1 MVRKL
6 KTNNGRYNMGL
17 LDMLNR
23 GFDNSVGHLNNF
35 KDSLANQQQMYDPH
49 ANARRLMGGAVQ
61 EPQPTAQPAVQPQSL
76 LPQGTPQ
83 EPSMTPYQQPQNIGS
98 GVMGYDRDLTGIN
111 NVGHQEGPETQ
122 TYLTA
127 NGAIDNRNV
136 GGYDEESVED
146 ALNYEHDS
154 LGWKDEYSNTYHD
167 GQVLQGQGNNSGY
180 IPMDAT
186 ETAYPQAF
194 VQQEEAGGAV
204 NPTTSRPTP
213 TAPDVRL
220 EDIVADKR
228 YIPNPDVAT
237 VPSLLAGEANFGFKN
252 TDEEAIIKLL
262 EADNRRSNGQK
273 FLDRGRD
280 LFGFRNTK
288 KY

>member
-1 MVRKL
+1 
-6 KTNNGRYNMGL
+6 MGL

-35 KDSLANQQQMYDPH
+35 KDSLASQQQMYDPH

-111 NVGHQEGPETQ
+111 NVGHQAGPETQ

-136 GGYDEESVED
+136 GGYTEENVGDLLKEGYD
-146 ALNYEHDS
+146 YDT
-154 LGWKDEYSNTYHD
+154 LGWDDDYNNTYSH
-167 GQVLQGQGNNSGY
+167 GSVLQGQGNDSNYTPMGEANSFT
-180 IPMDAT
+180 DT
-186 ETAYPQAF
+186 EGQLISGYPQAF
-194 VQQEEAGGAV
+194 VQQKEAGGAE
-204 NPTTSRPTP
+204 NPNGNKVEPADIPLSVVTGDTRYTKPEY
-213 TAPDVRL
+213 TA
-220 EDIVADKR
+220 E
-228 YIPNPDVAT
+228 
-237 VPSLLAGEANFGFKN
+237 SLLGSGGNFGFEN
-252 TDEEAIIKLL
+252 ADEEAIIKLL

>member
-1 MVRKL
+1 
-6 KTNNGRYNMGL
+6 MGL

-111 NVGHQEGPETQ
+111 NVGMQNTNKEAVDLEQE
-122 TYLTA
+122 Y
-127 NGAIDNRNV
+127 
-136 GGYDEESVED
+136 
-146 ALNYEHDS
+146 DS

-237 VPSLLAGEANFGFKN
+237 VPSLLAGEANFGFEN
-252 TDEEAIIKLL
+252 ADEEAIIKLL

>member
-111 NVGHQEGPETQ
+111 NVGMQNTDKEAVDLEQE
-122 TYLTA
+122 Y
-127 NGAIDNRNV
+127 
-136 GGYDEESVED
+136 
-146 ALNYEHDS
+146 DS

-204 NPTTSRPTP
+204 NPVGPKP
-213 TAPDVRL
+213 QPADVPL
-220 EDIVADKR
+220 ATITKDTR
-228 YIPNPDVAT
+228 YTKPEYSAE
-237 VPSLLAGEANFGFKN
+237 SLLGSGGNFGFNN
-252 TDEEAIIKLL
+252 TGENAEEEILKLL

>member
-1 MVRKL
+1 
-6 KTNNGRYNMGL
+6 MGL

-98 GVMGYDRDLTGIN
+98 GVMNYNRDLTGIN
-111 NVGHQEGPETQ
+111 NVGMQNQNLNAVNLEQTDNPE
-122 TYLTA
+122 
-127 NGAIDNRNV
+127 I
-136 GGYDEESVED
+136 ED
-146 ALNYEHDS
+146 S
-154 LGWKDEYSNTYHD
+154 YSTFSD

-237 VPSLLAGEANFGFKN
+237 VPSLLAGEANFGFEN
-252 TDEEAIIKLL
+252 ADEEAIIKLL

>member
-1 MVRKL
+1 
-6 KTNNGRYNMGL
+6 MGL
-17 LDMLNR
+17 LD
-23 GFDNSVGHLNNF
+23 FF
-35 KDSLANQQQMYDPH
+35 KNQPQMADPH

-61 EPQPTAQPAVQPQSL
+61 APQPMAQPAVQPQSL

-111 NVGHQEGPETQ
+111 NVGHQAGPETQ

-136 GGYDEESVED
+136 GGYTEESVED

-154 LGWKDEYSNTYHD
+154 LGWKDEYSNTYSD

-180 IPMDAT
+180 IPIDNTGVNYAF
-186 ETAYPQAF
+186 QAP
-194 VQQEEAGGAV
+194 EEAGGSDGKAGV
-204 NPTTSRPTP
+204 TVKPADIPLSVITGDTKYNIPTQTP
-213 TAPDVRL
+213 
-220 EDIVADKR
+220 E
-228 YIPNPDVAT
+228 
-237 VPSLLAGEANFGFKN
+237 SLLGTGGNFGVVN
-252 TDEEAIIKLL
+252 EDEERIKKLL
-262 EADNRRSNGQK
+262 EADNRRGLWQR
-273 FLDRGRD
+273 FTDRGRD
-280 LFGFRNTK
+280 ILGG

>member
-1 MVRKL
+1 
-6 KTNNGRYNMGL
+6 MGL
-17 LDMLNR
+17 LD
-23 GFDNSVGHLNNF
+23 FF
-35 KDSLANQQQMYDPH
+35 KNQPQMADPH

-61 EPQPTAQPAVQPQSL
+61 AQPMAQPAVQPQSL

-111 NVGHQEGPETQ
+111 NVGHQAGPETQ

-136 GGYDEESVED
+136 GGYTEESVED

-154 LGWKDEYSNTYHD
+154 LGWDDEHNNIYSD

-180 IPMDAT
+180 IPMEKTNTFTDV
-186 ETAYPQAF
+186 EGQLISGYPQAF
-194 VQQEEAGGAV
+194 VQQKEAGGSDGKAGV
-204 NPTTSRPTP
+204 TVKPADIPLSVITGDTKYNIPTQTP
-213 TAPDVRL
+213 
-220 EDIVADKR
+220 E
-228 YIPNPDVAT
+228 
-237 VPSLLAGEANFGFKN
+237 SLLGTGGNFGVVN
-252 TDEEAIIKLL
+252 EDEERIKKLL
-262 EADNRRSNGQK
+262 EADNRRGLWQR
-273 FLDRGRD
+273 FTDRGRD
-280 LFGFRNTK
+280 ILGG

>member
-1 MVRKL
+1 
-6 KTNNGRYNMGL
+6 MGL
-17 LDMLNR
+17 LD
-23 GFDNSVGHLNNF
+23 FF
-35 KDSLANQQQMYDPH
+35 KNQPQMADPH

-61 EPQPTAQPAVQPQSL
+61 AQPMAQPAVQPQSL

-111 NVGHQEGPETQ
+111 NVGHQAGPETQ

-136 GGYDEESVED
+136 GGYTEESVED

-154 LGWKDEYSNTYHD
+154 LGWDDEHNNIYSN

-180 IPMDAT
+180 IPIDNTGVNYAF
-186 ETAYPQAF
+186 QAP
-194 VQQEEAGGAV
+194 EEVGGSDGKAGV
-204 NPTTSRPTP
+204 KVSVPE
-213 TAPDVRL
+213 VRL
-220 EDIVADKR
+220 QDVVADKG
-228 YIPNPDVAT
+228 YIPNPDIST
-237 VPSLLAGEANFGFKN
+237 VPSLLAGKANFGFEN
-252 TDEEAIIKLL
+252 EDEKKILELL
-262 EADNRRSNGQK
+262 EADNRRSNTQK

>member
-1 MVRKL
+1 
-6 KTNNGRYNMGL
+6 MGL
-17 LDMLNR
+17 LD
-23 GFDNSVGHLNNF
+23 FF
-35 KDSLANQQQMYDPH
+35 KNQPLMADPH

-61 EPQPTAQPAVQPQSL
+61 TAQPTAQPVVQPQSL

-111 NVGHQEGPETQ
+111 NVGHQAGPETQ
-122 TYLTA
+122 TYLTS
-127 NGAIDNRNV
+127 NGTIDTRQV

-146 ALNYEHDS
+146 ALNYKYDS
-154 LGWKDEYSNTYHD
+154 LGWIDDSTNTYSD

-186 ETAYPQAF
+186 AIAYPQAF

-204 NPTTSRPTP
+204 NPTNSRPKP
-213 TAPDVRL
+213 TAPEVRL
-220 EDIVADKR
+220 QDVVKNKQ
-228 YIPNPDVAT
+228 YIPNPDIAT
-237 VPSLLAGEANFGFKN
+237 VPSLLDGKASFGFEN
-252 TDEEAIIKLL
+252 ADEEAILKLL
-262 EADNRRSNGQK
+262 EADNKRSNWQK
-273 FLDRGRD
+273 FTDRGRD
-280 LFGFRNTK
+280 VLGLRNRK

>member
-6 KTNNGRYNMGL
+6 KTNNGKYNMGL
-17 LDMLNR
+17 LD
-23 GFDNSVGHLNNF
+23 FF
-35 KDSLANQQQMYDPH
+35 KNQPQMADPH

-61 EPQPTAQPAVQPQSL
+61 AQPMAQPAVQPQSL

-111 NVGHQEGPETQ
+111 NIGHQAGPETQ

-136 GGYDEESVED
+136 GGYTEESVGD
-146 ALNYEHDS
+146 ALNYEHDM
-154 LGWKDEYSNTYHD
+154 LGWKDDNTNTYSD

-180 IPMDAT
+180 TPMGEAKTFTDV
-186 ETAYPQAF
+186 EGQLISGYPQAF
-194 VQQEEAGGAV
+194 VQEKEAGGAV
-204 NPTTSRPTP
+204 KPVGPKPQPADIPLSVVTGDTEY
-213 TAPDVRL
+213 TAPPV
-220 EDIVADKR
+220 E
-228 YIPNPDVAT
+228 T
-237 VPSLLAGEANFGFKN
+237 ESLLGTGGNFGFEN
-252 TDEEAIIKLL
+252 ADEEAIIKLL
-262 EADNRRSNGQK
+262 EADNRRSYRQR

-280 LFGFRNTK
+280 LFGTRNAK

>member
-1 MVRKL
+1 MARKL
-6 KTNNGRYNMGL
+6 KTNNGKYNMGL
-17 LDMLNR
+17 LD
-23 GFDNSVGHLNNF
+23 FF
-35 KDSLANQQQMYDPH
+35 KNQPQMADPH

-61 EPQPTAQPAVQPQSL
+61 AQPMAQPAVQPQSL

-98 GVMGYDRDLTGIN
+98 GVMGYNRDLTGIN
-111 NVGHQEGPETQ
+111 NVGHQAGPETQ

-136 GGYDEESVED
+136 GGYTEESVED

-154 LGWKDEYSNTYHD
+154 LGWDDEHNNIYSD

-180 IPMDAT
+180 IPMEKTNTFTDV
-186 ETAYPQAF
+186 EGQLISGYPQAF
-194 VQQEEAGGAV
+194 VQQKEAGGSDGKAGV
-204 NPTTSRPTP
+204 TVSV
-213 TAPDVRL
+213 PDVRL
-220 EDIVADKR
+220 QDVVADKR
-228 YIPNPDVAT
+228 YIPNPDIST
-237 VPSLLAGEANFGFKN
+237 VPSLLAGKANFGFEN
-252 TDEEAIIKLL
+252 EDEKRILELL
-262 EADNRRSNGQK
+262 EADNSRSNTQK

>member
-6 KTNNGRYNMGL
+6 KTNNGKYNMGL
-17 LDMLNR
+17 LD
-23 GFDNSVGHLNNF
+23 FF
-35 KDSLANQQQMYDPH
+35 KNQPQMADPH

-61 EPQPTAQPAVQPQSL
+61 APQPMAQPAVQPQSL

-111 NVGHQEGPETQ
+111 NVGMQNTNEEAVNLGQ
-122 TYLTA
+122 TY
-127 NGAIDNRNV
+127 
-136 GGYDEESVED
+136 
-146 ALNYEHDS
+146 DS
-154 LGWKDEYSNTYHD
+154 LGWKDEHSNTYSD

-180 IPMDAT
+180 IPMEKTNTFTDV
-186 ETAYPQAF
+186 EGQLISGYPQAF
-194 VQQEEAGGAV
+194 VQQKEAGGSDGKAGV
-204 NPTTSRPTP
+204 TVSV
-213 TAPDVRL
+213 PDVRL
-220 EDIVADKR
+220 QDVVADKG
-228 YIPNPDVAT
+228 YIPNPDIST
-237 VPSLLAGEANFGFKN
+237 VPSLLAGKANFGFEN
-252 TDEEAIIKLL
+252 EDEKRILELL
-262 EADNRRSNGQK
+262 EADNSRSNTQK

>member
-6 KTNNGRYNMGL
+6 KTNNGKYNMGL
-17 LDMLNR
+17 LDFFR
-23 GFDNSVGHLNNF
+23 
-35 KDSLANQQQMYDPH
+35 NQPQMADPH
-49 ANARRLMGGAVQ
+49 ANARRLMGGSVQ
-61 EPQPTAQPAVQPQSL
+61 APQPTAQPAVQPQSL

-111 NVGHQEGPETQ
+111 NVGHQAGPETQ

-136 GGYDEESVED
+136 GGYTEENVED
-146 ALNYEHDS
+146 LLKEGYDYDT
-154 LGWKDEYSNTYHD
+154 LGWDDDYNNTYSH
-167 GQVLQGQGNNSGY
+167 GRVPQGQENNSNY
-180 IPMDAT
+180 VPMDAT
-186 ETAYPQAF
+186 ATAFPQAF

-204 NPTTSRPTP
+204 NPVGAKPQPADIPLADITGDTRYTKPEY
-213 TAPDVRL
+213 TA
-220 EDIVADKR
+220 E
-228 YIPNPDVAT
+228 
-237 VPSLLAGEANFGFKN
+237 SLLGSGGNFGFEN
-252 TDEEAIIKLL
+252 ADEEAIIKLL
-262 EADNRRSNGQK
+262 EADNKRSNGQK

-280 LFGFRNTK
+280 LFGLRNTK